1 VASGTASELVR
12 TNGTGAVSREK
23 FVGSTSEGFSGRW
36 EIFGGPVSSL
46 FVARWFSVG
55 LPACHKIHPSNP
67 KAAMTSSQRN
77 PARSIFR
84 RCVALNLV

>member
-1 VASGTASELVR
+1 VLASGTASELVR

-23 FVGSTSEGFSGRW
+23 LVGSASAYFSGRL
-36 EIFGGPVSSL
+36 EIFVGPLSL

-77 PARSIFR
+77 PARSFFR